1 MSTGRSPITLMIDR
15 ACGFDPSNPPKPRIL
30 DEKAIGNA
38 MLEVCDAAE
47 AWKRHWNG
55 YGSYILRVSM
65 MKRSAP
71 VSMAYP
77 W

>member
-47 AWKRHWNG
+47 AWKRNH
-55 YGSYILRVSM
+55 
-65 MKRSAP
+65 KRGTKRLAAA
-71 VSMAYP
+71 VVAYQKLT
-77 W
+77 